1 MTATI
6 SPAFTTIFD
15 QEVKQAYQ
23 ASRALAGLIREK
35 SAVSGNTVKFPKL
48 TKGVA
53 TVRTPKADV
62 TPMSLTYSQATA
74 TMTDFIAAEYSDI
87 FEQSHVNFDDRRELV
102 EAVGNAIGRRM
113 DQVAIDALDAA
124 TSIAVANTVQN
135 DGSSGSAA
143 DLNVGKIRAA
153 KKSLDANNVPPQDRC
168 LLIHANNLS
177 ALIGQ
182 TETQSSEFNEVKAL
196 VDGTISKF
204 LGMQIV
210 IIGDRD
216 EGGLTKDGSNDRSCY
231 AFHKSALGMGVSM
244 NQKSEVN
251 YIPEKTSF
259 LVSSMFSAGG
269 IAIDDGSSGGIVKLT
284 CREA

>member
-1 MTATI
+1 
-6 SPAFTTIFD
+6 
-15 QEVKQAYQ
+15 
-23 ASRALAGLIREK
+23 
-35 SAVSGNTVKFPKL
+35 
-48 TKGVA
+48 
-53 TVRTPKADV
+53 
-62 TPMSLTYSQATA
+62 
-74 TMTDFIAAEYSDI
+74 
-87 FEQSHVNFDDRRELV
+87 
-102 EAVGNAIGRRM
+102 M

-153 KKSLDANNVPPQDRC
+153 KKSLDSNNTPPQDRC

-210 IIGDRD
+210 VIGDRD

-259 LVSSMFSAGG
+259 LVSSMFSAGA
-269 IAIDDGSSGGIVKLT
+269 IAIDDGSSGGIVKIT

>member
-113 DQVAIDALDAA
+113 DQVATDALDAA

-153 KKSLDANNVPPQDRC
+153 KKSLDSNNTPPQDRC

-210 IIGDRD
+210 VIGDRD

-259 LVSSMFSAGG
+259 LVSSMFSAGA
-269 IAIDDGSSGGIVKLT
+269 IAIDDGSSGGIVKIT